1 PSWLQ
6 SSLQQS
12 KVPIVIQGLESREL
26 VRESARAARID
37 TSRLH
42 LNIGPLRPSRIPS
55 NIKTH
60 YACSVGQHPRN
71 RRHNRYLAIE
81 PYDRTRVLVPTPA
94 SDQMVSETGNTRPGA
109 LQHRYLNANWV
120 RESAGGNWWIAG
132 QAPLPNTAHA
142 FLTLCMC
149 PVAPPAIA
157 FPATSPGPHARRVH
171 TIVQLTS
178 LVEGG
183 RRRAHPY
190 FPPYPQQSMVISA
203 GPGSDAP
210 PIHVFN
216 DSMEVIEDAE
226 CIQTNLRLR
235 WGGSEA
241 ADVSSRRDQGEWRVT
256 HLFYTAWP
264 DFGVPNDNRSILR
277 FAQLVERL
285 NNRHSRLTDGQNES
299 PQILI
304 HCSAGVGRTGS
315 FIALFSLLRAYSL
328 LSSSSSPS
336 LRPVIA
342 PPLPLSPLG
351 PLPRDLDGDLI
362 AEEIDSLREQRP
374 GMVQKDEQAVWV
386 YTALSDAF

>member
-1 PSWLQ
+1 MAQPSWLQ

-12 KVPIVIQGLESREL
+12 KLPVVIQGLESREL

-37 TSRLH
+37 TYPRLH
-42 LNIGPLRPSRIPS
+42 LNIGPLRPSRMPS

-60 YACSVGQHPRN
+60 YACSVGQHPLNKRD
-71 RRHNRYLAIE
+71 NRYLSIE

-94 SDQMVSETGNTRPGA
+94 SGQVSETGKPRPSA
-109 LQHRYLNANWV
+109 PQHRYLNADWV

-142 FLTLCMC
+142 FLSLCMC

-157 FPATSPGPHARRVH
+157 FTASSPVPPARRVH
-171 TIVQLTS
+171 TIVQLTPM
-178 LVEGG
+178 VEGG

-190 FPPYPQQSMVISA
+190 FPPYKQQSMVISA
-203 GPGSDAP
+203 GPGSDAS

-216 DSMEVIEDAE
+216 DSMEVIEDAK

-235 WGGSEA
+235 WGGSEP
-241 ADVSSRRDQGEWRVT
+241 RDQGEWRVT

-264 DFGVPNDNRSILR
+264 DFGVPKDNRSILL

-285 NNRHSRLTDGQNES
+285 NNRHSRLTDGRNAS

-315 FIALFSLLRAYSL
+315 FIALSSLLRAYSL
-328 LSSSSSPS
+328 LSSTSSPS
-336 LRPVIA
+336 LKPAIA

-374 GMVQKDEQAVWV
+374 GMVQREEQVVWV
-386 YTALSDAF
+386 YTALSDAFEKA